1 VPRFESYVIILGM
14 NKGLRFLVLV
24 LSVVFAGNICLAK
37 AEYNIVPLPDTIMQK
52 TPLDA
57 AVYNNTAEFFTPYI
71 VNEINKTQFMNCPT
85 VTDVRAK
92 VEADYWLA
100 KSTAK
105 AMDDFRRFYKLDF
118 GVAKKIAKLYDTNL
132 VLLVTSATDS
142 YNYIARRTWW
152 DFFNIAGAS
161 VIDPAYKINIYAVL
175 IDTDKDMIVWNKS
188 YQKTLSVVENRIIAV
203 GYAPQTEQLQKIK
216 DYSVYLAPRIAQ
228 SIQDAL
234 LTEAQKLVEPNM
246 IHTDYGS
253 IDNVFTKKYRG
264 LRKEI
269 KDATVVPAA
278 KTREGYAVAK
288 EKYNEIKEDFT
299 EYYQQKQQEKMLKQ
313 DKEEIQPI
321 NFLFFKK
328 KSSTPLT
335 EPQPVQEIPAVMK
348 QTATPVVEQTKENVQ
363 VVKPEV
369 KTLVQEKQEKAVT
382 PAVLPPQRQVVQKQE
397 KLNTTPESKI
407 IEPKELPIPSDIEE
421 QSNTLLNKAFRNRQT
436 DFGDDE
442 LPIDAT
448 IYTSPSKYKVNEYL
462 PIKPRLREI
471 KTDDIYNAF

>member
-1 VPRFESYVIILGM
+1 
-14 NKGLRFLVLV
+14 
-24 LSVVFAGNICLAK
+24 
-37 AEYNIVPLPDTIMQK
+37 
-52 TPLDA
+52 
-57 AVYNNTAEFFTPYI
+57 
-71 VNEINKTQFMNCPT
+71 
-85 VTDVRAK
+85 
-92 VEADYWLA
+92 
-100 KSTAK
+100 
-105 AMDDFRRFYKLDF
+105 
-118 GVAKKIAKLYDTNL
+118 
-132 VLLVTSATDS
+132 
-142 YNYIARRTWW
+142 
-152 DFFNIAGAS
+152 
-161 VIDPAYKINIYAVL
+161 
-175 IDTDKDMIVWNKS
+175 
-188 YQKTLSVVENRIIAV
+188 
-203 GYAPQTEQLQKIK
+203 
-216 DYSVYLAPRIAQ
+216 
-228 SIQDAL
+228 
-234 LTEAQKLVEPNM
+234 
-246 IHTDYGS
+246 
-253 IDNVFTKKYRG
+253 
-264 LRKEI
+264 
-269 KDATVVPAA
+269 
-278 KTREGYAVAK
+278 
-288 EKYNEIKEDFT
+288 
-299 EYYQQKQQEKMLKQ
+299 MLKQ